1 MKSRKMRELC
11 FENKLQIHSLLIE
24 FIEKITEKKVDYYK
38 KIEWNITEQQ
48 FIKWIERFKS
58 GNPINFMTKDEI
70 KSFVAVIM
78 RSV

>member
-24 FIEKITEKKVDYYK
+24 FIEKITYK
-38 KIEWNITEQQ
+38 TIDFYGKTDWNITEQQ

-58 GNPINFMTKDEI
+58 GNPINFMTKDEA

-78 RSV
+78 RSI